1 MVVKEKKQ
9 KYVFLKCKAMASQIC
24 MMRGEVVGKRNP
36 STTTWRH
43 RAAPGGICNRQ
54 GKGSSWTSWW
64 DYLLWSPLM
73 WFSKFLPCWTRQN
86 CISHAICLVPSHTN
100 LLWAANR
107 NCGCLWPFH
116 GLPLL
121 AIFWP
126 SSALCTFW
134 QSSGAIRLQDGN
146 VTVSIFQMSCETEQ
160 WGLYQSYHCYV
171 FC

>member
-9 KYVFLKCKAMASQIC
+9 KYVFLKCKEWLMRSVWWGEKWLERETQAQQHGGTGLHLGASA
-24 MMRGEVVGKRNP
+24 
-36 STTTWRH
+36 T
-43 RAAPGGICNRQ
+43 
-54 GKGSSWTSWW
+54 GKGSSWTSRW

-73 WFSKFLPCWTRQN
+73 WFRKFLPCWTRQN
-86 CISHAICLVPSHTN
+86 CISHDICLVPSHTN

-121 AIFWP
+121 AFFWP

-134 QSSGAIRLQDGN
+134 QSSGAISLQDGN
-146 VTVSIFQMSCETEQ
+146 ITVSIFQTSCETEQ
-160 WGLYQSYHCYV
+160 WGLYQSCPCYV